1 MHKNPKDI
9 LKQYWGFSDFKESQE
24 QIISSILAK
33 KDVLAL
39 LPTGGGKSLC
49 FQIPAMV
56 TDGICIVVS
65 PLIALIKNQVD
76 NLKNKGIK
84 ALALT
89 GGISQDDIIDLLDNC
104 IYGNYKFL
112 YLSPERLQQDL
123 VKDRIQEMKVNL
135 IAIDEAHCISQWGND
150 FRPSYL
156 SCSILR
162 DLAPQVPIIALTATA
177 TAIVAKDII
186 ENLQLT
192 NPLIEKTS
200 YARDNISFTVRW
212 DEDKTYQLNQ
222 ILSETKQSA
231 IVYVRTRKLSSDLSY
246 LLTQNNISATFYH
259 GGLNKKE
266 KDTRLQLWLDDK
278 AQVMVAT
285 NAFGMGIDK
294 PDVGI
299 VVHYQISDSIENY
312 FQEAGRAGRNGA
324 PAKAIIL
331 TNKTDEIQLKKQFL
345 SGLPT
350 LSFLKILYNKLNN
363 YFQISFGESSTE
375 TYQLN
380 FNEFCGVYKLNPF
393 LTYNALRIL
402 DQNSVIA
409 VSESFSK
416 KTSIQFIGS
425 KNQIFDYL
433 DTYKN
438 SAPII
443 KTILRTYG
451 GVFDYDTKINTWSIA
466 KKMNLSEDIIV
477 KTLEQLKKDELIT
490 YSAQHN
496 DIEIVFLVPRE
507 DDRTINIFAKK
518 VELLL
523 EQKTKNIDAILSYI
537 KNDTVCRSQQLL
549 GYFDEKKEKC
559 GKCDVC
565 TKSKPIKTEILELV
579 KETILKVLKTEAQS
593 SRNLIKI
600 IPYKEEAIFSAL
612 QSLLENEAIEINS
625 KNQYKIV

>member
-1 MHKNPKDI
+1 VHKNPKDI